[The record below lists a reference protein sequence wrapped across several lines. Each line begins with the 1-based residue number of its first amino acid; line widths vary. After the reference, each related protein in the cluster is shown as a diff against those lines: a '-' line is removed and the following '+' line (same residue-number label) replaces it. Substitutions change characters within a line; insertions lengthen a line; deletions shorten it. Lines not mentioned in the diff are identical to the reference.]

1 MIIPC
6 LWQTLFAN
14 WELQAQKDYDLLPK
28 GVPALFTSL
37 DTGHMGTY
45 AAPNAGK
52 FGRAGV
58 AFLEWQFR
66 GNNEA
71 KDMFLNPAAVSS
83 FVKDNWNVTS
93 KNW

>member
-1 MIIPC
+1 
-6 LWQTLFAN
+6 
-14 WELQAQKDYDLLPK
+14 
-28 GVPALFTSL
+28 
-37 DTGHMGTY
+37 MGTY

-66 GNNEA
+66 GNEEA
-71 KDMFLNPAAVSS
+71 KEMFLNPASDSS

-93 KNW
+93 KSFQEEMVQLHFN